1 MGGKRALQLY
11 DVAMK
16 AQAVAGLLF
25 ALTNL
30 APDRMATA
38 APYPQLA
45 SRQNLVLAPECE
57 QARSYIVGLRSTG
70 SVVRWNGRSGVVLQ
84 RRKWDRLTP
93 DDQSKL
99 IWSVAKATTC
109 SDGQIIHLVR
119 ITDTGEKI
127 LRVQKVSLDPQCHG
141 DTVNEAVWYRC

>member
-1 MGGKRALQLY
+1 VRGLRGWPDHQPFIWNRVMEISSRGDLAALERL
-11 DVAMK
+11 D
-16 AQAVAGLLF
+16 
-25 ALTNL
+25 L
-30 APDRMATA
+30 ATPDNSS
-38 APYPQLA
+38 L
-45 SRQNLVLAPECE
+45 LAPECE

-109 SDGQIIHLVR
+109 SDGQMIHLVR